1 MNSEVRP
8 TVAIFGGSFD
18 PPHVGHVLG
27 AAFLARVVGFDRVV
41 VVPVG
46 AHAFGKP
53 LAPFAA
59 RCELCRIAFAGLRGV
74 EVCDIEARLPSP
86 NYTYATL
93 LALREEHPDWDMRL
107 VVGTDVLLEK
117 SRWQSFDEICALAPL
132 FVLARQGLP
141 PEASVTPPPCGVDGQ
156 TGEDQRPARVTV
168 RQSFPV
174 LPAVS
179 STEIRRALR
188 SSSPGARPESLQ
200 SWLGPRL
207 LEAIERL
214 GLYLAP

>member
-1 MNSEVRP
+1 MTWDLRHC
-8 TVAIFGGSFD
+8 VAIFGGSFD

-27 AAFLARVVGFDRVV
+27 AAFLSQVVGFKRVV
-41 VVPVG
+41 ILPVG

-53 LAPFAA
+53 LTPFAE
-59 RCELCRIAFAGLRGV
+59 RYELCRIAFSGLAGV
-74 EVCDIEARLPSP
+74 EVSDLESRLPKP

-93 LALREEHPDWDMRL
+93 LALRDEHPDWDMRL

-117 SRWQSFDEICALAPL
+117 SRWQSFDEICALSPL
-132 FVLARQGLP
+132 YVLGRQGFP
-141 PEASVTPPPCGVDGQ
+141 PQ
-156 TGEDQRPARVTV
+156 NPAAEP
-168 RQSFPV
+168 QPFPI

-179 STEIRRALR
+179 STEIRRVLQSSR
-188 SSSPGARPESLQ
+188 SGARPELLQ

-214 GLYLAP
+214 GLYLPP